1 MVTQK
6 QQKKF
11 NTLTRQIKTWK
22 SKMENLDKRSAALE
36 KQYEAYKKIN
46 DTARMRTIANRMLQ
60 ISKEY
65 EKLGR

>member
-46 DTARMRTIANRMLQ
+46 DTARMRIIANRMLQ

>member
-11 NTLTRQIKTWK
+11 NTLTRQLKTWK
-22 SKMENLDKRSAALE
+22 TKMENLDKRSAALE
-36 KQYEAYKKIN
+36 KQYEAYKRID
-46 DTARMRTIANRMLQ
+46 DTARMRIIANRMLQ
-60 ISKEY
+60 VSKEY